1 MGSGECNSGAAEAKR
16 TSVRELLNMPHGIF
30 NPKLLRP
37 SGRRQNP
44 AQCRA
49 LASFDRTTQPT

>member
-16 TSVRELLNMPHGIF
+16 TSLRELLNMPNGIF

-37 SGRRQNP
+37 SGRRP
-44 AQCRA
+44 A
-49 LASFDRTTQPT
+49 